1 MNWNENTA
9 SNVTSVE
16 SGKEKL
22 SEPTLPHS
30 LEKSKISLEDC
41 PESYINM
48 TKALLKLLEVVSCFD
63 GKVTHARMEQGTDPC
78 ATVECL
84 IDGHAYSVEFS
95 KKLEF

>member
-1 MNWNENTA
+1 MSEQKNTA
-9 SNVTSVE
+9 LNATNIQ

-48 TKALLKLLEVVSCFD
+48 TKVLLKLLEVVSCFD
-63 GKVTHARMEQGTDPC
+63 GKVTHARMEQSTDPC

-84 IDGHAYSVEFS
+84 IDGHAYSVDFS